1 MTNNLPTAIFLLGP
15 TASGKTRLAIELVKR
30 LPCEIVSVD
39 SAMVYRGMDI
49 GTAKPDAK
57 TLAAAPHRLIDF
69 LDPTE
74 HYSVADF
81 RTDALREM
89 AEITATG
96 KIPLLVGGTMLYF
109 RALERGLSVL
119 PGADPMVR
127 ARLDAQARK
136 HGWSGVHRRLQQ
148 VDPTAAARIH
158 PNDAQRIQR
167 ALEVY
172 EISGVPMT
180 ELQLQ
185 GHQSQMPYRLQKI
198 ALMPLDRAALREKIT
213 MRFLQM
219 LETGLVKEVDALYQR
234 GDVNS
239 TMMAMRAV
247 GYRQV
252 WEFLEGR
259 LDYDSMVLRA
269 IYATRQL
276 AKRQLTWL
284 RGERSVQRL
293 RMETCNNS
301 DIFRALEAIRVD
313 MV

>member
-49 GTAKPDAK
+49 GTAKPDVA

-213 MRFLQM
+213 MRFLQR